1 VCFVKK
7 VLFLISMLGLP
18 VLSFAASGHVA
29 DANAAYDYYK
39 TLADWAAG
47 PLGVGL
53 ATTMLL
59 MGGAIGVAKCSP
71 MPTLSGVA
79 GAAFL
84 HWMPAIVLGLV
95 TPPQVA
101 PNTAHVVATSATH
114 ATVATTPTLT
124 SKVAVTQS
132 AQVLAVPTAPVTAHH
147 VSTKPVSSS
156 DLVMWVGL
164 AGAAVFLSLVASL
177 VFLATRRKSK
187 ETGYTPSATTRRGA
201 AFTDPNGFQREA
213 SAA

>member
-1 VCFVKK
+1 MKK

-132 AQVLAVPTAPVTAHH
+132 AQVLAVPTAPVTAHLNEAGFFVRPRDVGGSRRRCRFPESGRIARFSGH
-147 VSTKPVSSS
+147 ASQVQRDGLYAKCHDASWRGFYRPQ
-156 DLVMWVGL
+156 WVP
-164 AGAAVFLSLVASL
+164 A
-177 VFLATRRKSK
+177 
-187 ETGYTPSATTRRGA
+187 
-201 AFTDPNGFQREA
+201 
-213 SAA
+213 